1 MSRILKI
8 ENFGPLQS
16 VSIELGN
23 FNIITGAQSSGKSCV
38 LKIACYCA
46 WVEKRIQLSQ
56 SAADFEEGGEFMDL
70 LLDFYQMEG
79 YERPDSRIEYASS
92 YMRFT
97 YDNSTRR
104 FTLKW
109 KSSKWSY
116 KRPKISYIPAD
127 RNLVASIPAWGSM
140 KLRGNMIDFMSD
152 WDRAR
157 RFVQNA
163 DNFLQLGLSYSY
175 EADTDTD
182 RIRTE
187 EGIPLLLSQSSS
199 GIQSLLPMYVHLDY
213 LTKGQYVDR
222 NDRWK
227 DSYEESGERKSLLSA
242 LYRNKVK
249 CKENIAATQIKRK
262 INGQDIF
269 FPDNATADRFEKIFG
284 QYVNTHHSEI
294 FLEEPEDNLFPPA
307 QAAFISWLTG
317 AVKAHD
323 DIVFI
328 ATHSPYILN
337 QAIKENPSGLE
348 IFFTHP
354 VEEGSHRYTVRQL
367 TGEEIAEMYG
377 TGIDLF
383 YNFEYFL

>member
-8 ENFGPLQS
+8 ENFGPLAS
-16 VSIELGN
+16 VTITLGN
-23 FNIITGAQSSGKSCV
+23 FNIITGTQSSGKSCV
-38 LKIACYCA
+38 LKIACFCA

-56 SAADFEEGGEFMDL
+56 SAADFEEDGEFMTM

-79 YERPDSRIEYASS
+79 YERPDTLIEYDSS
-92 YMRFT
+92 YMRFI

-109 KSSKWSY
+109 KSARWSY

-127 RNLVASIPAWGSM
+127 RNLVASIPVWSSL

-157 RFVQNA
+157 RFIKRE

-187 EGIPLLLSQSSS
+187 EGTPLLLSQSSS

-222 NDRWK
+222 NDRGK
-227 DSYEESGERKSLLSA
+227 DSYEESGERKVLLSA

-249 CKENIAATQIKRK
+249 CKEDIGARQIKRK

-269 FPDNATADRFEKIFG
+269 FPDNAAADRFEKIFG
-284 QYVNTHHSEI
+284 RYVNTHHSEI

-367 TGEEIAEMYG
+367 TSEEIAEMYG